1 MGQQLRG
8 PGRGDDAKQDGLCY
22 AQNGGVVQAHIRQ
35 TSAHPGGQHGSPNM
49 YPNITPPPP
58 ASPTCSS
65 PASTRASLSMSLAP
79 GAPSPN
85 TTASAPLIPASS
97 STW

>member
-1 MGQQLRG
+1 MMPNRMGCAMPRMVV
-8 PGRGDDAKQDGLCY
+8 LCRHIY
-22 AQNGGVVQAHIRQ
+22 DKRLHILVV
-35 TSAHPGGQHGSPNM
+35 NM
-49 YPNITPPPP
+49 GAPICIPTLPPPPPP